1 MHCSEARNLTGNVH
15 RESTSRSGSQC
26 GSRQD
31 DAVRSGSSR
40 DDSTAAASGEAIR
53 TGYHEADR
61 ECIGK
66 SYPAQSNRPIRIGD
80 AEDGSFYVVYQ
91 LGGNIRID
99 KFNACTTS
107 ASQLTRASSS
117 FPMTVSGYSSFVGCE
132 VKNGG

>member
-1 MHCSEARNLTGNVH
+1 MMLF
-15 RESTSRSGSQC
+15 
-26 GSRQD
+26 D
-31 DAVRSGSSR
+31 PAVAVMIPPPQLPVRPFW
-40 DDSTAAASGEAIR
+40 
-53 TGYHEADR
+53 TGYPHEADR

-107 ASQLTRASSS
+107 ASPVDQGLLQLSHDSERLSLPA
-117 FPMTVSGYSSFVGCE
+117 FVGCE